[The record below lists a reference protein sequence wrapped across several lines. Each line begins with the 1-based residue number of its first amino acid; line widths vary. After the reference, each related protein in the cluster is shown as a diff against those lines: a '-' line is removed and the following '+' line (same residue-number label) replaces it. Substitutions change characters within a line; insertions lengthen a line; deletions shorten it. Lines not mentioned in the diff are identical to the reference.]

1 VSFALINRFKVG
13 VERTSYSCGGGVVIW
28 KKFFAGGFVE
38 KISIFSYISNV
49 ESTKFLMH
57 NFHFN
62 GE

>member
-1 VSFALINRFKVG
+1 VG
-13 VERTSYSCGGGVVIW
+13 VDHTSYSCGGGVVIW

-62 GE
+62 GK